1 MKQPSP
7 GPTKKR
13 VTTMTAFWILLQ
25 HLSHLSCTA
34 TNGTAHYGG
43 SCVQA
48 FVLHFRDGWE
58 WAINGLGVF
67 SA

>member
-1 MKQPSP
+1 
-7 GPTKKR
+7 
-13 VTTMTAFWILLQ
+13 MTAFWILLQ

-67 SA
+67 SAP